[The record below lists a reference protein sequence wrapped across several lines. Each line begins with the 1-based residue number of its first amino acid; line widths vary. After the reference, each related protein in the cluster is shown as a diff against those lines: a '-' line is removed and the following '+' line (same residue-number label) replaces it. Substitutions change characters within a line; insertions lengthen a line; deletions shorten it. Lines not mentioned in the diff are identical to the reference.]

1 MSALVRPCEKLMSG
15 GIIWWCLVLV
25 GLVVLGFYAL
35 AKVKHWA
42 KKDDDEPATGFSL
55 GDLRALHKSGKLSAE
70 EFEKAKTLIVEAA
83 KRAEQ
88 RKAEE
93 AAETKKRAAGD
104 ILSKTD
110 PRAGL

>member
-1 MSALVRPCEKLMSG
+1 MSG
-15 GIIWWCLVLV
+15 GIIWWSLVLIV
-25 GLVVLGFYAL
+25 FIVAGFYAV
-35 AKVKHWA
+35 AKVKQWA

-70 EFEKAKTLIVEAA
+70 EFEKAKALIVDAA

-88 RKAEE
+88 GKAEE
-93 AAETKKRAAGD
+93 EAEAKKRQAEN
-104 ILSKTD
+104 ILRKID